1 MRTLTQQE
9 LLDLVDGAAEMEKQ
23 QGVGTVEGR
32 SPKSRHM
39 RGIRSSWEVDST
51 AQVTPFIHA
60 HARA

>member
-1 MRTLTQQE
+1 MAVVNMRTLTQQE

-39 RGIRSSWEVDST
+39 RGIRSS
-51 AQVTPFIHA
+51 
-60 HARA
+60 